1 LLASRVDHVSGG
13 DDDTGS
19 VIKAIALVT
28 LFADSDVLIEDSAL
42 RMDLA
47 ADSFCIEIVVG

>member
-1 LLASRVDHVSGG
+1 MLAAGVDHVSGG

-19 VIKAIALVT
+19 VIKAIALIT
-28 LFADSDVLIEDSAL
+28 LFADSDVLVEDSAL

-47 ADSFCIEIVVG
+47 ADSVCIEIEVG